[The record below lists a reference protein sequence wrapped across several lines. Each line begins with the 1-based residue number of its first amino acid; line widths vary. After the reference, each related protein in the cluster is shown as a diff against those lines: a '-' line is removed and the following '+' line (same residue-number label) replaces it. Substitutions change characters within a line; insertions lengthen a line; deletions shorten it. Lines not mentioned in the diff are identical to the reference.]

1 MIAHRFSFLTPLLAV
16 VLAGCATVPDGSVR
30 DPNDP
35 FEPTNR
41 AMFDVA
47 LALDRAITKPVA
59 LGYRAVLPMEM
70 RDMVRN
76 FLNNL
81 ATVPVFANN
90 VLQGKVERAGATL
103 ARGAVNTTIGIGGLF
118 DVAQP
123 LGLPL
128 YYEDFGQTL
137 AVWGVGEGPYLV
149 MPLVGPTTARDL
161 TGRVVDFFFDPF
173 TYVEWRENYIPWGR
187 VIVDNIDFRERTI
200 QTLDDIEA
208 SSADFYSGVKGL
220 YRQTRNN
227 LITDGENEVEDLPDF

>member
-1 MIAHRFSFLTPLLAV
+1 MIAHRFSFLALVLSLA
-16 VLAGCATVPDGSVR
+16 LGGCVSVPEGSVT

-47 LALDRAITKPVA
+47 LAVDKAVTKPIA

-81 ATVPVFANN
+81 LTVPVFANH
-90 VLQGKVERAGATL
+90 VLQGKVDRAGITL
-103 ARGAVNTTIGIGGLF
+103 ARGAVNTTVGFGGLF
-118 DVAQP
+118 EVAEP
-123 LGLPL
+123 LGLPR

-137 AVWGVGEGPYLV
+137 AVWGVGEGPYLIV
-149 MPLVGPTTARDL
+149 PLIGPTTTRDL
-161 TGRVVDFFFDPF
+161 TGRVVDFFLDPF
-173 TYVEWRENYIPWGR
+173 TYVEWREHYIPWGR
-187 VIVDNIDFRERTI
+187 VVVDNIDFRERTI

-208 SSADFYSGVKGL
+208 SSADFYSGVKQL

-227 LITDGENEVEDLPDF
+227 LIADGENEVEELPDF